1 MTKRRNLLTL
11 IPAAF
16 LALIGWFG
24 GIQTAQAQW
33 VVIDPANVLQTTL
46 VDLQQVESYA
56 QQIQQ
61 YETQI
66 QQYENMI
73 QNTANAPFEMIQQAQ
88 AVIGNLVN
96 AINTLSA
103 LEAQFGS
110 LTGYLNKFA
119 PVTTYQTN
127 SCFQRNGCAGGN
139 LAGMSQTNQLASQ
152 TQFNAVNASFQN
164 INNQQQQIQTDAAN
178 LQTLQSNAVGATGQM
193 QALQYGNQLAAATA
207 AQLLQIRALLISEQ
221 NMIATMSQ
229 GSQNLSAQ
237 QEAVDAQ
244 FHTLT
249 PQQAPPGLT
258 AAQWTNYTP

>member
-1 MTKRRNLLTL
+1 MTKRRDLLTL

-16 LALIGWFG
+16 LALTAWFG

-73 QNTANAPFEMIQQAQ
+73 QNTANAPFELIQQAQ
-88 AVIGNLVN
+88 AVIFNLVN
-96 AINTLSA
+96 AINTLSQ
-103 LEAQFGS
+103 LESKFGS
-110 LTGYLNKFA
+110 LTGYLNQFS
-119 PVTTYQTN
+119 TLSTYKTNACFERTGCQGGALVGLQQTN
-127 SCFQRNGCAGGN
+127 
-139 LAGMSQTNQLASQ
+139 TLASQ

-164 INNQQQQIQTDAAN
+164 INNQQQQIQTDASN
-178 LQTLQSNAVGATGQM
+178 LQTLQTNAVGATGQM

-221 NMIATMSQ
+221 NMLASMNQ
-229 GSQNLSAQ
+229 ASQNINAQ
-237 QEAVDAQ
+237 QQASNTQ

-249 PQQAPPGLT
+249 PQQTPANGLN
-258 AAQWTNYTP
+258 ASQWTTY